1 MGQRHPPLEALVISQ
16 SFWAG
21 KRVLVTGHT
30 GFKGSWLVLWLH
42 SLGAKVSGYAF
53 APPSN
58 PSLWSQLALSSQ
70 IVDKTADVR
79 DLDQLTSAFAEHRP
93 EIVLHL
99 AAQSLVRPS
108 YDDPVATYAT
118 NVMGTVNVMEA
129 ARRSK
134 SVRVLVNVTS
144 DKCYEN
150 REWVWGYRE
159 SDAMGGYDPY
169 SNSKGCAELVTA
181 SYRNSFFH
189 PDKYA
194 EHGLA
199 LASVRAGN
207 VFGGGDWALDRI
219 VPDVMRAAL
228 AGRPARVRNPN
239 SIRPWQHVLD
249 PLHGYLTL
257 AEQLWSD
264 PAKAGGWNFGPAEQ
278 DAVPVGKLTNMLVSQ
293 WGDGATWAADSG
305 QHPHEA
311 NYLKLDCSKARSLL
325 GWQPILPLP
334 TALQWAVDWYKAYS
348 RLENLQA
355 VCIEQIRRFEELAKQ

>member
-1 MGQRHPPLEALVISQ
+1 MISRN
-16 SFWAG
+16 FWSG

-42 SLGAKVSGYAF
+42 SLGAKVSGYALE
-53 APPSN
+53 PPTN
-58 PSLWSQLALSSQ
+58 PALWSQLDLASQ
-70 IVDKTADVR
+70 IATDTADIR
-79 DLDQLTSAFAEHRP
+79 DLERVTRAFKERQP

-108 YDDPVATYAT
+108 YEDPVATYAT
-118 NVMGTVNVMEA
+118 NVMGTVNVLES
-129 ARRSK
+129 ARRTK
-134 SVRVLVNVTS
+134 GVRVLINVTS

-181 SYRNSFFH
+181 AYRNSFFN
-189 PDKYA
+189 PEKYT

-207 VFGGGDWALDRI
+207 VLGGGDWALDRI

-228 AGRPARVRNPN
+228 EGRPARVRNPN
-239 SIRPWQHVLD
+239 AIRPWQHVLD

-257 AEQLWSD
+257 AERLWTD

-278 DAVPVGKLTNMLVSQ
+278 DAIPVGKLTDLLVSQ
-293 WGDGATWAADSG
+293 WGDGASWAADPGS
-305 QHPHEA
+305 HPHEA

-325 GWQPILPLP
+325 GWHPILPLP
-334 TALQWAVDWYKAYS
+334 TALQWAVDWYKAYA
-348 RLENLQA
+348 RRANLQA
-355 VCIEQIRRFEELAKQ
+355 VCLEQLRRFEDLARQ